1 MTGKKI
7 YLDSSIF
14 IYHFENSSTFSKYT
28 QKLFEMAEQGKLKL
42 GTSALVF
49 SEITPPIYKEKNK
62 EILAIY
68 SNMDKPP
75 VSIEIIDLNKEI
87 ALLAGKIRGE
97 YNFST
102 PDSIHLASACYAE
115 YDIFVTNDSKLYK
128 FKGICVCPLTKVF
141 DI

>member
-1 MTGKKI
+1 
-7 YLDSSIF
+7 
-14 IYHFENSSTFSKYT
+14 
-28 QKLFEMAEQGKLKL
+28 MAEQGKLKL

-49 SEITPPIYKEKNK
+49 SEITPPIYREKNK

-102 PDSIHLASACYAE
+102 PDSIYLASACYAK
-115 YDIFVTNDSKLYK
+115 YNIFVTNDSKLYK
-128 FKGICVCPLTKVF
+128 FKNILVCPLTKVF